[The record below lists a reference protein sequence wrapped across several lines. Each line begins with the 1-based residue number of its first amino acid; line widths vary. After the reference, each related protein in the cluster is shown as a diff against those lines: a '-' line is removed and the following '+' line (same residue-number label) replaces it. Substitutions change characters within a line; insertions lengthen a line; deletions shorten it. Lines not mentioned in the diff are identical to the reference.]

1 MDSLEDN
8 LKRLIKESVR
18 EVLRESEFRP
28 PPLQK
33 ESPLPKASVV
43 SNKSLLLSSSEAAEK
58 MGVSIQTIRRL
69 IKRGSLKAS
78 RVTRNLLIPVS
89 ELERLSKV

>member
-1 MDSLEDN
+1 MVLLEEN

-18 EVLRESEFRP
+18 EVLRDSEFRQP
-28 PPLQK
+28 PPLK
-33 ESPLPKASVV
+33 EPQLPKPIVN

>member
-28 PPLQK
+28 RPLQK

-69 IKRGSLKAS
+69 IKRGSLKTS